1 MKLAG
6 IWILLAGLAA
16 ALLLIPSPSLSH
28 EESHDKTVFTKHFQ
42 ETLFNVTEHA
52 NFSVEI
58 LLDDAEYSIPRQ
70 TVGIVVHDRHD
81 GDAEGAELAITLK
94 NLETGET
101 TGGSFQIT
109 GTVPGLYIVSG
120 LDLRRK
126 GRWEF
131 AITVRHRGTEDRA
144 TFLLPD
150 ALTDRVP
157 KGRYTP

>member
-1 MKLAG
+1 MKLSG
-6 IWILLAGLAA
+6 LMMKLAGLAA
-16 ALLLIPSPSLSH
+16 ALLVIPSPALSH
-28 EESHDKTVFTKHFQ
+28 GDSHDKTVFTKHFQ
-42 ETLFNVTEHA
+42 QTLFDVTENA

-58 LLDDAEYSIPRQ
+58 LLDDAEYDIPRE

-94 NLETGET
+94 NLETEET
-101 TGGSFQIT
+101 IAGSFQIT

-131 AITVRHRGTEDRA
+131 AITVRHRGTEDRV

-150 ALTDRVP
+150 ALTDPVP